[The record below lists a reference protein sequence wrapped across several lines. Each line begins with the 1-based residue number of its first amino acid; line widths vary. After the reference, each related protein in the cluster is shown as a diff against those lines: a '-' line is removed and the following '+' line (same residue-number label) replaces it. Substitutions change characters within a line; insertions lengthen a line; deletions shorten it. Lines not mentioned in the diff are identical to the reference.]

1 MIIKGANLGEVSVE
15 LKGISN
21 YEWTDSKE
29 LEEIIKKL
37 EILYLNIQTQA
48 KEQQIK
54 PMGYDEN
61 GNVII
66 EKHAINHRC
75 SNSVESLRTIA
86 NYGLLASEWF
96 GELESEREGCFCTF
110 VSRMKGE
117 NYPYKGD
124 LGEDDRSRLN
134 IGNNVILFFDENNPL
149 MKYLLHLDYFEF
161 AHQKQINSNYK
172 ALYTQEELDLLE
184 KLIEPIS
191 PSGKDM
197 RKPYDFKTNYWS
209 AIPGGIPSEL
219 INGICIKNNNY
230 LEKELDEINSLFP
243 NAVIFDANKKIL
255 RYPIISQSEIN
266 ISR

>member
-21 YEWTDSKE
+21 YEWTDNKE
-29 LEEIIKKL
+29 LKEIIQKL
-37 EILYLNIQTQA
+37 ESLYLNIQNQA

-54 PMGYDEN
+54 PMTYDEN
-61 GNVII
+61 GKVII
-66 EKHAINHRC
+66 DKHAINHKC
-75 SNSVESLRTIA
+75 SNSIESLRTIS

-110 VSRMKGE
+110 VSRMKGT
-117 NYPYKGD
+117 NYPYRGD
-124 LGEDDRSRLN
+124 LAEDDRSRLN
-134 IGNNVILFFDENNPL
+134 IGKNVILFFDENNPL

-161 AHQKQINSNYK
+161 AHQKQTNPNYK
-172 ALYTQEELDLLE
+172 TLYTPEELDILE

-197 RKPYDFKTNYWS
+197 RKPYNFKTNYWS

-230 LEKELDEINSLFP
+230 SEEELDEISRLFP
-243 NAVIFDANKKIL
+243 NATIFKNNLVIVHYPYLETNTNKSL
-255 RYPIISQSEIN
+255 
-266 ISR
+266 

>member
-37 EILYLNIQTQA
+37 ENLYLNIRTQA

-66 EKHAINHRC
+66 EKYAINHRC

-96 GELESEREGCFCTF
+96 GELESEREGCF
-110 VSRMKGE
+110 
-117 NYPYKGD
+117 
-124 LGEDDRSRLN
+124 
-134 IGNNVILFFDENNPL
+134 
-149 MKYLLHLDYFEF
+149 
-161 AHQKQINSNYK
+161 
-172 ALYTQEELDLLE
+172 
-184 KLIEPIS
+184 
-191 PSGKDM
+191 
-197 RKPYDFKTNYWS
+197 
-209 AIPGGIPSEL
+209 
-219 INGICIKNNNY
+219 
-230 LEKELDEINSLFP
+230 
-243 NAVIFDANKKIL
+243 
-255 RYPIISQSEIN
+255 
-266 ISR
+266 